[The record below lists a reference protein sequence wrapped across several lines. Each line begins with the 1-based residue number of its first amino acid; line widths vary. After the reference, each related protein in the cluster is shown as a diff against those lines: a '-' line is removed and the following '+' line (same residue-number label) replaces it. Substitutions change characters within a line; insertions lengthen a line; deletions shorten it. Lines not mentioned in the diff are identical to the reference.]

1 MTTTRK
7 MTPREVGLVEAL
19 LANHL
24 DNAFSREHLEAL
36 DVEEMDDGGMGSLKF
51 LSSRSARMA
60 QQLSEVTFH
69 DNDGVWV
76 SATLNLDPEGLLF
89 ELDIFKGDF
98 SPLIEI
104 PDRSALAR
112 PRAGSE

>member
-1 MTTTRK
+1 MTTPRK
-7 MTPREVGLVEAL
+7 MTPREIGLVEAL
-19 LANHL
+19 LADHPDHAL
-24 DNAFSREHLEAL
+24 SREQLRAL
-36 DVEEMDDGGMGSLKF
+36 DVEEMNDGGMGSLRF
-51 LSSRSARMA
+51 LSSRPTHMA

-69 DNDGVWV
+69 DTDGVWV

-104 PDRSALAR
+104 PDRSVLAQ